1 MPSEDRGRTEYYY
14 TCSECGNSEV
24 YLASLTARA
33 RVALRRSD
41 LGFPELFESP
51 AGLVY
56 NDCEPVPQNAL
67 CPNCNMESLTLA
79 RVATIC

>member
-1 MPSEDRGRTEYYY
+1 MPSEDRERTEYYY
-14 TCSECGNSEV
+14 TCSECENSEV